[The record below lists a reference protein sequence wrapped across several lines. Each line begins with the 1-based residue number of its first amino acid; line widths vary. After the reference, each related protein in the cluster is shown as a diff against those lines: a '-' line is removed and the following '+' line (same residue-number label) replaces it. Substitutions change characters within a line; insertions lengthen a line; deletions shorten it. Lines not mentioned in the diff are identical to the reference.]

1 VDLWL
6 QGIEAQAQT
15 AYQTAQAQAK
25 QLLEAGKY
33 AEAKASLQP
42 VLEVHDWPATVESA
56 RALLAEIDQAQQAGE
71 VSDAPSAETSPT
83 EMAATVE
90 PEPLLGEAEV
100 RYREALKPAEA
111 LVAEWKFRQ
120 AAAALADVTVD
131 DPALAKRLAQ
141 RRDELQRLSGLKD
154 KLIAA
159 VAAASPPLDKMD
171 LMLRG
176 ANGDVTGADDSGI
189 KTQPKDGAPES
200 HPWSGLKDQGRRK
213 LLQLA
218 VDPESGEDWLAAGLL
233 MLACGDLTMAEKYY
247 DNAVARGIKVEPY
260 LAPLAD
266 AALTHV
272 HGLVEGG
279 KWAEAQTRLTAFENK
294 YGRTDWMAENLGRLA
309 ALRNAV
315 QGRIADAEAEKVF
328 AEAVQKYEAWDWFAL
343 QSLVDKLRTQYAAAA
358 VLRDTERK
366 PSFAELAESVADVGK
381 KLVVSPD
388 GKGDYRTIQEAID
401 AAPPKSV
408 IEIRSNGPFY
418 EKLAIPADHPHL
430 VLRGGEGFWP
440 QVSSG
445 GPAGTISELVTLA
458 GKNAILERLVLT
470 HQDAAGDVLVANVP
484 CRIRQAIITGVKSRP
499 EFNAGVELD
508 AVFCASEYNLIVR
521 NRPSKIHNS
530 LLLSGLEASGEAS
543 LEIGNTLLGGAT
555 AEIRCPAN
563 MSRCILL
570 PHVNLYRAASTISD
584 SVICGD
590 LKALENGT
598 RIEHS
603 NVASGKFVDFA
614 KPGPGCFSADP
625 LFVDRKNLNFGFLPA
640 SPCLRRASDGQD
652 LGVRSNP
659 EMLTIVRQAIALRQQ
674 GLIRF

>member
-1 VDLWL
+1 
-6 QGIEAQAQT
+6 
-15 AYQTAQAQAK
+15 
-25 QLLEAGKY
+25 
-33 AEAKASLQP
+33 
-42 VLEVHDWPATVESA
+42 
-56 RALLAEIDQAQQAGE
+56 
-71 VSDAPSAETSPT
+71 
-83 EMAATVE
+83 
-90 PEPLLGEAEV
+90 
-100 RYREALKPAEA
+100 
-111 LVAEWKFRQ
+111 
-120 AAAALADVTVD
+120 
-131 DPALAKRLAQ
+131 
-141 RRDELQRLSGLKD
+141 
-154 KLIAA
+154 
-159 VAAASPPLDKMD
+159 
-171 LMLRG
+171 
-176 ANGDVTGADDSGI
+176 
-189 KTQPKDGAPES
+189 
-200 HPWSGLKDQGRRK
+200 
-213 LLQLA
+213 
-218 VDPESGEDWLAAGLL
+218 
-233 MLACGDLTMAEKYY
+233 
-247 DNAVARGIKVEPY
+247 
-260 LAPLAD
+260 
-266 AALTHV
+266 
-272 HGLVEGG
+272 
-279 KWAEAQTRLTAFENK
+279 
-294 YGRTDWMAENLGRLA
+294 
-309 ALRNAV
+309 
-315 QGRIADAEAEKVF
+315 
-328 AEAVQKYEAWDWFAL
+328 
-343 QSLVDKLRTQYAAAA
+343 
-358 VLRDTERK
+358 
-366 PSFAELAESVADVGK
+366 VADVGK